1 MVFIKKFLFLFFCI
15 ILLVPGILSAG
26 TKKDKYTI
34 NPTVNSFDSFP
45 AFSSSNTWFIG
56 SVENLVTGQDSGI
69 IGYTRT
75 GIKTKAPVVCSP
87 SLEKVFRNSLFNLFN
102 DKKVVSLDA
111 SAADFIIRV
120 KILAFSLV
128 EKNSFLTQTINAKI
142 KLEVTQVDP
151 LDTNRVRRFVVDS
164 ENSQTALDT
173 SNYAESITRDVFTSA
188 LKEIWNTLNR

>member
-1 MVFIKKFLFLFFCI
+1 MAFIKNFLSLFFFI
-15 ILLVPGILSAG
+15 ILVPGILSAG
-26 TKKDKYTI
+26 TKKEKFLI

-45 AFSSSNTWFIG
+45 FFSNSKRWFVG

-75 GIKTKAPVVCSP
+75 GIKTKAPVICSP
-87 SLEKVFRNSLFNLFN
+87 SLEKVFRSSLFNLFN

-111 SAADFIIRV
+111 SAADFLIRV
-120 KILAFSLV
+120 KILDFSLM
-128 EKNSFLTQTINAKI
+128 EINSFLTQTINAKI

-151 LDTNRVRRFVVDS
+151 LDTTRVLRFVVDS

-173 SNYAESITRDVFTSA
+173 SNYAESIIRDVFTSA
-188 LKEIWNTLNR
+188 LKEIWNTVNR

>member
-1 MVFIKKFLFLFFCI
+1 MALIKNFLSLFFFI
-15 ILLVPGILSAG
+15 ILVPGILSAG
-26 TKKDKYTI
+26 TKKEKYLI

-45 AFSSSNTWFIG
+45 SFSNSKRWFVG

-75 GIKTKAPVVCSP
+75 GIKTKAPVICSL
-87 SLEKVFRNSLFNLFN
+87 SLEEVFRNSLFNLFN

-111 SAADFIIRV
+111 SAANFLIRV
-120 KILAFSLV
+120 KILDFSLM

-142 KLEVTQVDP
+142 KLEITQVDP
-151 LDTNRVRRFVVDS
+151 LNTTRVLKFVVDS

-188 LKEIWNTLNR
+188 LKEIWNTVNR